1 MNIKPLR
8 KQKKVTQQQLGE
20 ALDLTQ
26 SSISK
31 MEEHAESMTVRQFKI
46 MCEILD
52 LDVDEIMEL
61 LEAA

>member
-8 KQKKVTQQQLGE
+8 KEKKVTQEQLGA

-26 SSISK
+26 SAVSR
-31 MEEHAESMTVRQFKI
+31 MEEHAESMSVRQFKI
-46 MCEILD
+46 MCEVLD
-52 LDVDEIMEL
+52 LDVEEIMDL